1 MADFFLQMEQ
11 LVCDKYTIDMEECLV
26 MNPLNS
32 LPEFHIVVERQLAT
46 LNGS

>member
-11 LVCDKYTIDMEECLV
+11 LVCDKYTVDMEECLV

-32 LPEFHIVVERQLAT
+32 HPEFHVVKRQLAT